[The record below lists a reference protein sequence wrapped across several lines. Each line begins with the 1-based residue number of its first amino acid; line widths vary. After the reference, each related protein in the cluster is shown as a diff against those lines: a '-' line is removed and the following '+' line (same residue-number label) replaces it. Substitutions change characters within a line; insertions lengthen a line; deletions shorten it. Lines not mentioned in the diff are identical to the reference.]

1 MVLVLLGS
9 PGGMLVKN
17 PPVKAGDSA
26 DADSIPGLGRY
37 PGEGNGNRLQELC
50 LEISWT
56 EEPGGLQPVV
66 AKSATTK

>member
-37 PGEGNGNRLQELC
+37 PGEGNGNALQLV
-50 LEISWT
+50 L
-56 EEPGGLQPVV
+56 PGKFHGQENYSLVRYSP
-66 AKSATTK
+66 